1 MPTASTTLSVGN
13 GISREQNTISFDLHT
28 HFQAKRKE
36 FCAEVIELTNLLNK
50 FLILDNY
57 YYYYCCFIY
66 TEHTAFVLMCS
77 CRTQAQIYFVENI
90 LLMGKTFLK
99 NRLHI

>member
-1 MPTASTTLSVGN
+1 MPTVSTAYSFGN

-36 FCAEVIELTNLLNK
+36 FCTEVTELTNLLNR

-57 YYYYCCFIY
+57 YYYCYYICFTSTQHI
-66 TEHTAFVLMCS
+66 AFLLLCS
-77 CRTQAQIYFVENI
+77 WGTQAQMYFAENI
-90 LLMGKTFLK
+90 LLMGKT
-99 NRLHI
+99 